1 MREFESDIFFSF
13 DNQENLFDNNLWLSG
28 KLYVSNSNGIKIKF
42 INLSNPVEIF
52 INCLKQNQ
60 KEKPFTIFGQTVE
73 GKKFTASQCYNNND
87 TINIVQGS
95 LSTKKGEILIS
106 TLFLGEW
113 LNDIDNIQINKG
125 SVRFSYLE
133 YWLGSFKINDNYTEK
148 GKKNFSVDLEQ
159 FDTNLNIEI
168 DTNTILKTSRSWQ
181 PKVEFNRIL
190 SLSVKQYLS
199 YEFKNPISFQEY
211 NKLNFRLQNFFRTI
225 LPKKNIFIEEQYITI
240 LENEVEIYSSNKH
253 YSPEINNVSW
263 LDFLYLYNE
272 KTIHDILL
280 NWFKLQNDY
289 GRIFDLLSGILDEKP
304 FMYLEH
310 SFLNVIQWYEGF
322 CRIKYPTT
330 NEEIVT
336 FNSKVENIVTQVSD
350 SEDKIFIQDITQY
363 SYETPLNKQLKKL
376 FNEFN
381 LKEIVNINSSK
392 LDSLIF
398 HISKN
403 RNKLTHPTHE
413 NNINYGQLIALEE
426 ILKYFT
432 YIILIKTLKLEEDTD
447 KVNNIKENI
456 KHYYAQFIEKKTE
469 NNKV

>member
-1 MREFESDIFFSF
+1 MKEFESDIFFSF
-13 DNQENLFDNNLWLSG
+13 YSQENLFDNNLRLSG

-42 INLSNPVEIF
+42 IKLANLIEIFSTLSN
-52 INCLKQNQ
+52 QNP
-60 KEKPFTIFGQTVE
+60 KPFTVYGQTSD
-73 GKKFTASQCYNNND
+73 GKRFTASQCFSNNSN
-87 TINIVQGS
+87 TNFTQGS
-95 LSTKKGEILIS
+95 LSTEKGEILIN

-125 SVRFSYLE
+125 SVRFSYFE
-133 YWLGSFKINDNYTEK
+133 HWLGSFKINDNYTEK
-148 GKKNFSVDLEQ
+148 GKENFSVDLEQ

-168 DTNTILKTSRSWQ
+168 DTNTILKSSRSWQ
-181 PKVEFNRIL
+181 QKVEFNRIL
-190 SLSVKQYLS
+190 SFSVKQYLS
-199 YEFKNPISFQEY
+199 YEFKNPITFQEY
-211 NKLNFRLQNFFRTI
+211 NKLNFKLQNFFRTI

-253 YSPEINNVSW
+253 YSPEINKVSW

-272 KTIHDILL
+272 DTIQYILL
-280 NWFKLQNDY
+280 NWFSLQNNY
-289 GRIFDLLSGILDEKP
+289 GRIFDLLSSILDEKP

-322 CRIKYPTT
+322 CRIKYPTS
-330 NEEIVT
+330 NEEIVA
-336 FNSKVENIVTQVSD
+336 FNSKIENIITQVSD
-350 SEDKIFIQDITQY
+350 SKDKTFIKEITQY

-398 HISKN
+398 YITKN
-403 RNKLTHPTHE
+403 RNKLTHPTH
-413 NNINYGQLIALEE
+413 INDIDSQQLILLKE

-432 YIILIKTLKLEEDTD
+432 YIILVKILKLEEDNH
-447 KVNNIKENI
+447 KVNHIKNDL
-456 KHYYAQFIEKKTE
+456 KHFYVQFIERKKSE
-469 NNKV
+469 NSH

>member
-1 MREFESDIFFSF
+1 MKEFESDIFFSF
-13 DNQENLFDNNLWLSG
+13 YSQENLFDNNLRLSG

-42 INLSNPVEIF
+42 IKLANLIEIFSTLSN
-52 INCLKQNQ
+52 QNP
-60 KEKPFTIFGQTVE
+60 KPFTVYGQTSD
-73 GKKFTASQCYNNND
+73 GKRFTASQCYSNNSNANF
-87 TINIVQGS
+87 TQGS
-95 LSTKKGEILIS
+95 LSTEKGEILIN

-125 SVRFSYLE
+125 SVRFSYFE
-133 YWLGSFKINDNYTEK
+133 HWLGSFKINDNYTEK
-148 GKKNFSVDLEQ
+148 GKENFSVDLEQ

-168 DTNTILKTSRSWQ
+168 DTNTILKSSRSWQ
-181 PKVEFNRIL
+181 QKVEFNRIL
-190 SLSVKQYLS
+190 SFSVKQYLS
-199 YEFKNPISFQEY
+199 YEFKNPITFQEY
-211 NKLNFRLQNFFRTI
+211 NKLNFKLQNFFRTI

-253 YSPEINNVSW
+253 YSPEINKVSW

-272 KTIHDILL
+272 DTIQYILL
-280 NWFKLQNDY
+280 NWFSLQNNY
-289 GRIFDLLSGILDEKP
+289 GRIFDLLSSILDEKP

-322 CRIKYPTT
+322 CRIKYPTS
-330 NEEIVT
+330 NEEIVA
-336 FNSKVENIVTQVSD
+336 FNSKIENIITQVSD
-350 SEDKIFIQDITQY
+350 SKDKTFIKEITQY

-398 HISKN
+398 YITKN
-403 RNKLTHPTHE
+403 RNKLTHPTH
-413 NNINYGQLIALEE
+413 INDIDSQQLILLKE

-432 YIILIKTLKLEEDTD
+432 YIILVKILKLEEDNH
-447 KVNNIKENI
+447 KVNHIKNNL
-456 KHYYAQFIEKKTE
+456 KHFYVQFIERKKSE
-469 NNKV
+469 NSH

>member
-1 MREFESDIFFSF
+1 MKEFESDIFFSF
-13 DNQENLFDNNLWLSG
+13 YSQENLFDNNLRLSG

-42 INLSNPVEIF
+42 IKLANLIEIFSTLSN
-52 INCLKQNQ
+52 QNP
-60 KEKPFTIFGQTVE
+60 KPFTVYGQTSD
-73 GKKFTASQCYNNND
+73 GKRFTASQCFSNNSN
-87 TINIVQGS
+87 TNFTQGS
-95 LSTKKGEILIS
+95 LSTEKGEILIN

-125 SVRFSYLE
+125 SVRFSYFE
-133 YWLGSFKINDNYTEK
+133 HWLGSFKINDNYTEK
-148 GKKNFSVDLEQ
+148 EKENFSVDLEQ

-168 DTNTILKTSRSWQ
+168 DRNTILKTLRSWQ
-181 PKVEFNRIL
+181 QKVEFNRIL
-190 SLSVKQYLS
+190 NFSVKQYLS
-199 YEFKNPISFQEY
+199 YEFKNPITFQEY
-211 NKLNFRLQNFFRTI
+211 NKLNFKLQNFFRTI

-253 YSPEINNVSW
+253 YSPEINKVSW

-272 KTIHDILL
+272 DTIQDILL
-280 NWFKLQNDY
+280 NWFSLQNNY
-289 GRIFDLLSGILDEKP
+289 GRIFDLLSSILDEKP

-322 CRIKYPTT
+322 CRIKYPTS
-330 NEEIVT
+330 NEEIVA
-336 FNSKVENIVTQVSD
+336 FNSKIENIITQVSD
-350 SEDKIFIQDITQY
+350 SKDKTFIKEITQY

-398 HISKN
+398 YITKN
-403 RNKLTHPTHE
+403 RNKLTHPTH
-413 NNINYGQLIALEE
+413 INDIDSQQLILLKE

-432 YIILIKTLKLEEDTD
+432 YIILVKILKLEEDNH
-447 KVNNIKENI
+447 KVNHIKNNL
-456 KHYYAQFIEKKTE
+456 KHFYVQFIERKKSE
-469 NNKV
+469 NSH

>member
-13 DNQENLFDNNLWLSG
+13 DNQENLFDNNLRLSG

-42 INLSNPVEIF
+42 INLSTPIEIF
-52 INCLKQNQ
+52 IICLNQNQ
-60 KEKPFTIFGQTVE
+60 KPFTVYGQTAE

-87 TINIVQGS
+87 TINIIQGSS

-106 TLFLGEW
+106 TLFFGEW

-125 SVRFSYLE
+125 SVRFSYFE
-133 YWLGSFKINDNYTEK
+133 HWLGSFKINDNYTEK
-148 GKKNFSVDLEQ
+148 GKENFSVDLEQ

-168 DTNTILKTSRSWQ
+168 DNNTILKSSRSWQ
-181 PKVEFNRIL
+181 QKVEFNRIL
-190 SLSVKQYLS
+190 SFSVKQYLS
-199 YEFKNPISFQEY
+199 YEFKKPITFQEY
-211 NKLNFRLQNFFRTI
+211 NKLNFKLQNFFRTI
-225 LPKKNIFIEEQYITI
+225 LPKKDIFIEEQDII
-240 LENEVEIYSSNKH
+240 VLGKEVEIYSSNKH
-253 YSPEINNVSW
+253 YSSEVNNVSW

-272 KTIHDILL
+272 DTIQDILL
-280 NWFKLQNDY
+280 NWFSLQNDY
-289 GRIFDLLSGILDEKP
+289 GRIFDLLSSILDEKP

-322 CRIKYPTT
+322 CRIKYPTS
-330 NEEIVT
+330 NEDKEA
-336 FNSKVENIVTQVSD
+336 FESKIENIVDQVSD
-350 SEDKIFIQDITQY
+350 IEDKKLIKDITQF
-363 SYETPLNKQLKKL
+363 SYETPLSKQLKRL
-376 FNEFN
+376 FSEFN

-398 HISKN
+398 YISKN
-403 RNKLTHPTHE
+403 RNKLTHPTHVSD
-413 NNINYGQLIALEE
+413 IDFQQLISLKE

-432 YIILIKTLKLEEDTD
+432 YMILVKTLKLEEDTV

-469 NNKV
+469 NNEV

>member
-1 MREFESDIFFSF
+1 MKEFESDIFFSF
-13 DNQENLFDNNLWLSG
+13 YSQENLFDNNLRLSG

-42 INLSNPVEIF
+42 IKLANLIEIFSTLSN
-52 INCLKQNQ
+52 QNP
-60 KEKPFTIFGQTVE
+60 KPFTVYGQTSD
-73 GKKFTASQCYNNND
+73 GKRFTASQCFSNNSN
-87 TINIVQGS
+87 TNFTQGS
-95 LSTKKGEILIS
+95 LSTEKGEILIN

-125 SVRFSYLE
+125 SVRFSYFE
-133 YWLGSFKINDNYTEK
+133 HWLGSFKINDNYTEK
-148 GKKNFSVDLEQ
+148 GKENFSVDLEQ

-168 DTNTILKTSRSWQ
+168 DTNTILKSSRSWQ
-181 PKVEFNRIL
+181 QKVEFNRIL
-190 SLSVKQYLS
+190 SFSVKQYLS
-199 YEFKNPISFQEY
+199 YEFKNPITFQEY
-211 NKLNFRLQNFFRTI
+211 NKLNFKLQNFFRTI

-253 YSPEINNVSW
+253 YSPEINKVSW

-272 KTIHDILL
+272 DTIQYILL
-280 NWFKLQNDY
+280 NWFSLQNNY
-289 GRIFDLLSGILDEKP
+289 GRIFDLLSSILDEKP

-322 CRIKYPTT
+322 CRIKYPTS
-330 NEEIVT
+330 NEEIVA
-336 FNSKVENIVTQVSD
+336 FNSKIENIITQVSD
-350 SEDKIFIQDITQY
+350 SKDKTFIKEITQY

-398 HISKN
+398 YITKN
-403 RNKLTHPTHE
+403 RNKLTHPTH
-413 NNINYGQLIALEE
+413 INDIDSQQLILLKE

-432 YIILIKTLKLEEDTD
+432 YIILVKILKLEEDNH
-447 KVNNIKENI
+447 KVNHIKNNL
-456 KHYYAQFIEKKTE
+456 KHFYVQFIERKKSE
-469 NNKV
+469 NSH